1 MALYELLRALCG
13 RPQPGRAPS
22 GPRVL
27 VVVEG
32 AFDIEFLRRISR
44 RLAADT
50 TGVPDLAALEQRG
63 ELVFFPFGGDPCL
76 WTDRLAPF
84 GLPELHLYDR
94 ELPPETAR
102 RQATADRVNQRSGCR
117 AVITGKRALENY
129 LHPQAIAEAC
139 DVQVR
144 VGDHDHVA
152 DLIAQQQFRA
162 RHGVDW
168 HRLTRRAQQRWRNR
182 VKKTL
187 HTRVADRMTWDRLAE
202 RDPQGELVS
211 WLQAIV
217 HLMDLVR

>member
-1 MALYELLRALCG
+1 MALHALLRALRG
-13 RPQPGRAPS
+13 RPQPDTALCAA
-22 GPRVL
+22 RVL
-27 VVVEG
+27 VVLEG
-32 AFDIEFLRRISR
+32 AFDIEFLGRISR
-44 RLAADT
+44 RLAGDS

-84 GLPELHLYDR
+84 GLPEFHLYDR
-94 ELPPETAR
+94 ELPPETSR
-102 RQATADRVNQRSGCR
+102 RQAAADRVNQRPGCR
-117 AVITGKRALENY
+117 AVITGKWALENY

-144 VGDHDHVA
+144 VGEHDHVA
-152 DLIAQQQFRA
+152 DLIAEQQFRA

-168 HRLTRRAQQRWRNR
+168 QRLTRRAQQRWRNR

-187 HTRVADRMTWDRLAE
+187 HTKAVDHMTRDRLAE
-202 RDPQGELVS
+202 RDPQGELVY
-211 WLQAIV
+211 WLQAIA

>member
-32 AFDIEFLRRISR
+32 AFDIEFLRRISG
-44 RLAADT
+44 RLAADSSE
-50 TGVPDLAALEQRG
+50 VSDLAALEQRG

-84 GLPELHLYDR
+84 GLPEFHLYDR
-94 ELPPETAR
+94 EQPPETAR
-102 RQATADRVNQRSGCR
+102 RQAAADRINQRPSCR

-129 LHPQAIAEAC
+129 LHPEAITEAC

-144 VGDHDHVA
+144 FGDRDPVA
-152 DLIAQQQFRA
+152 DLIAEQQFRI
-162 RHGVDW
+162 RHEVDW
-168 HRLTRRAQQRWRNR
+168 HQLTRRAQRRWCNR

-187 HTRVADRMTWDRLAE
+187 HTKAVDHMTRDRLAE

-217 HLMDLVR
+217 RLSLVR